1 MRLRRSCL
9 ARILSLI
16 HWTLEEIHANSN
28 SRHII
33 LQLPVHLLAF
43 EQMTLND
50 SEGLMRDIKKL
61 TSQIIF
67 WESTRNLCSWFI
79 YSLFLEVENRR
90 IYCVIKKT
98 CLKCNYT
105 LMYEQYHLWT
115 TQGTDDI
122 WNCSFWVVK
131 AQSDE

>member
-16 HWTLEEIHANSN
+16 YWTLEEIHANSN

-67 WESTRNLCSWFI
+67 
-79 YSLFLEVENRR
+79 
-90 IYCVIKKT
+90 
-98 CLKCNYT
+98 
-105 LMYEQYHLWT
+105 
-115 TQGTDDI
+115 
-122 WNCSFWVVK
+122 
-131 AQSDE
+131 